1 VGLFDPLLRRRS
13 RVKATAQGVA
23 ASIAQAIVEGT
34 NVLLAR
40 LAEQGFT
47 WANPARA
54 SADECLLECVLFEWF
69 LRDLAIS
76 YGSGS
81 GTRAIREA
89 LAGRVL
95 VDLQRSGLSANS
107 LADFDHRHRER
118 FAEYTFS
125 VGLGASLQPL
135 GALAWRRISGSDQPA
150 ERMTMLLAIRASGEL
165 TRLRGIM
172 DSYRIVAHAQS
183 SAPPTGKS

>member
-1 VGLFDPLLRRRS
+1 
-13 RVKATAQGVA
+13 
-23 ASIAQAIVEGT
+23 
-34 NVLLAR
+34 
-40 LAEQGFT
+40 
-47 WANPARA
+47 
-54 SADECLLECVLFEWF
+54 
-69 LRDLAIS
+69 
-76 YGSGS
+76 
-81 GTRAIREA
+81 
-89 LAGRVL
+89 
-95 VDLQRSGLSANS
+95 
-107 LADFDHRHRER
+107 
-118 FAEYTFS
+118 